1 MSGRQPGLWESPER
15 SRRGGEDAFPPVR
28 HSPLDGSFLSPGS
41 AGRSAGGS
49 VPRKATGDGEGPDR
63 RGGNFGSPGS
73 RGDAGG
79 SSSSPRPRRIPHEGL
94 RPEAASHTAGA
105 EDLAALRRRVHD
117 RDPAPETG
125 GPRPGSGDGL
135 RVSGGNRRED
145 RRRGVHRRDLSV

>member
-79 SSSSPRPRRIPHEGL
+79 PSSSPRPRRIPHEGL
-94 RPEAASHTAGA
+94 RPEAASARRGGDA
-105 EDLAALRRRVHD
+105 LAAPRRRVYD
-117 RDPAPETG
+117 RESGPETRG
-125 GPRPGSGDGL
+125 
-135 RVSGGNRRED
+135 
-145 RRRGVHRRDLSV
+145 RRRG